1 MTIHIGAQPGEI
13 AETVLMPG
21 DPYRAK
27 WAAERFLD
35 NPVCVNQVRGMLG
48 FTGTWRGNR
57 VTIQGSGMGMPSL
70 SIYANEL
77 IRDYGA
83 KTLIRIGSAGA
94 MQQAVALHDVVIAMT
109 ASSLST
115 PSSGILRELNS
126 APCADWTML
135 SAAAS
140 GERLTGELRV
150 GVWQILLLNSQV
162 PGEVGGR
169 LGPGDLDRLQRAL
182 VAARDAS
189 LHTLVCLHHQPVP
202 VGCEWLDEQMVE
214 DADALLSSLRDFAGV
229 KGVLWGHVH
238 QEIDRQ
244 WEGVRLLASPST
256 CVQFA
261 PGSKGFRA
269 DDQPPGY
276 RWLDLHDNGHI
287 ATGVSRVTDVTFY
300 VDLESGGYL

>member
-1 MTIHIGAQPGEI
+1 MDGAGREYHSLPVADSVVRLVQLTDTHLCQRRGGTLLGMDTDHSLQAVI
-13 AETVLMPG
+13 DRV
-21 DPYRAK
+21 R
-27 WAAERFLD
+27 AERPRVDL
-35 NPVCVNQVRGMLG
+35 VLG
-48 FTGTWRGNR
+48 TGDLADGGAPQAYERLLGYFSQLTDQHYWLPGN
-57 VTIQGSGMGMPSL
+57 
-70 SIYANEL
+70 
-77 IRDYGA
+77 
-83 KTLIRIGSAGA
+83 
-94 MQQAVALHDVVIAMT
+94 HDDH
-109 ASSLST
+109 
-115 PSSGILRELNS
+115 P
-126 APCADWTML
+126 TML

-150 GVWQILLLNSQV
+150 GAWQILLLNSQV

-169 LGPGDLDRLQRAL
+169 LGPGELDRLHRAL

-214 DADALLSSLRDFAGV
+214 DADALLSILRDFAGV